1 MSQTTTAEVSSPR
14 LPSLWRNKAFNLLWG
29 SQALSGL
36 GHSISELALPLLT
49 LGITN
54 SPIQAGIVGTAQAV
68 ARISGQLPA
77 GVLIDRVNRRRLMLV
92 CDAVRLFT
100 CAVLAWAVLTDR
112 VTLLWIII
120 SAMVTALFAV
130 THETA
135 EFSAVRN
142 IVPLQQVPEATARN
156 QARMAAVNLAGPPI
170 GGALFALARSLPFF
184 ANAFAYLLSF
194 IGVWLIRQPMQQER
208 TEPHEHPVK
217 AFVEGVRFTWHEPF
231 LRAVVLIAPPLQVAL
246 TGLAFASIVI
256 LQQRG
261 TPPVLIGTAWT
272 IVAVGA
278 LIGAVIAG
286 WIVRTVP
293 LRVLAIGGFW
303 LMAAVIAVGSLLTDS
318 ILLALPMAVSI
329 LLMPACNSALLGYQA
344 AVTPDRLQGR
354 VVSVIL
360 TGAMGLAAAAPLFAG
375 AMVDFFGPPV
385 AVLAFAGVMACAAIA
400 ATLSKGIRDMRPID
414 DLPTP
419 V

>member
-1 MSQTTTAEVSSPR
+1 VADPK

-54 SPIQAGIVGTAQAV
+54 SPIQAGVVGTAQAV

-92 CDAVRLFT
+92 CDAVRFIT
-100 CAVLAWAVLTDR
+100 CSLLAWAVLTGY
-112 VTLLWIII
+112 VNLAWIIVAATI
-120 SAMVTALFAV
+120 NALFAV

-184 ANAFAYLLSF
+184 ANALAFLLSF
-194 IGVWLIRQPMQQER
+194 IGVWLIRTPMQQQR
-208 TEPHEHPVK
+208 TEPHDHPVK
-217 AFVEGVRFTWHEPF
+217 AFLEGVRFTWREPF
-231 LRAVVLIAPPLQVAL
+231 LRAVMLIAPPLQVAL

-278 LIGAVIAG
+278 LIGAIIAG
-286 WIVRTVP
+286 WIVRKVP
-293 LRVLAIGGFW
+293 LRVLAVGGFW
-303 LMAAVIAVGSLLTDS
+303 VMAVAIATGSLLTDS
-318 ILLALPMAVSI
+318 ILLALPMALSI
-329 LLMPACNSALLGYQA
+329 MLMPACNSALLGYQA

-360 TGAMGLAAAAPLFAG
+360 TGAMGLAAASPLFAG
-375 AMVDFFGPPV
+375 AMVDWWGGPV
-385 AVLAFAGVMACAAIA
+385 AVLAFAGVMALAALA
-400 ATLSKGIRDMRPID
+400 AMLSKGIRDMRPLSE
-414 DLPTP
+414 LPTP
-419 V
+419 S